1 MKTGLGVVST
11 KSHATIQFKIMR
23 LKQARIQKL
32 SSRGVQ
38 PSGKFWPEKKG
49 KERGRVGRSNIYS
62 ALVWSKSIF
71 AIETALQTMIC
82 IDMTSRVVF
91 SRPNTFEIIVLAL

>member
-1 MKTGLGVVST
+1 
-11 KSHATIQFKIMR
+11 MR
-23 LKQARIQKL
+23 LKQARIQKF

-38 PSGKFWPEKKG
+38 PSGKFWQEKKG
-49 KERGRVGRSNIYS
+49 IREKEGGGGRLSIYS

-82 IDMTSRVVF
+82 IDR
-91 SRPNTFEIIVLAL
+91 RNTFEIIVLAL